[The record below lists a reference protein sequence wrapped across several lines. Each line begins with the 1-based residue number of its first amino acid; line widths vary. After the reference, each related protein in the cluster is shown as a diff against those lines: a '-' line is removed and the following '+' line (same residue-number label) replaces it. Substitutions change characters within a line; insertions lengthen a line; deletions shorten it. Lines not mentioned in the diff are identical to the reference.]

1 MERKE
6 HYRINLPHFQQPGQT
21 YFVTWMLKDA
31 VPRKALPDYSE
42 KLSFLKFQIQE
53 AEKNQLDSAKIGT
66 IKKEY
71 YKTRKKYIQAFD
83 DLMDLQ
89 RIAEINLS
97 RKENT
102 DVLINTLQFFNG
114 SKIYNYAFC
123 IMPNHIHWVFETF
136 SKDEKG
142 NPVYLQDIMQSVKR
156 FSANKINEI
165 ENRRGSLWQKESF
178 ETTIRNDKHLYN
190 AIEYTIN
197 NPVKAG
203 LVENVEDW
211 YGTWYEKK

>member
-6 HYRINLPHFQQPGQT
+6 HYRINLPHFQQPGQA

-53 AEKNQLDSAKIGT
+53 AEKKQFDSDKIDT

-71 YKTRKKYIQAFD
+71 YITRKKYIQAFN
-83 DLMDLQ
+83 DLMDSQ
-89 RIAEINLS
+89 TVTGINLS

-102 DVLINTLQFFNG
+102 DALMNTLHFYNG
-114 SKIYNYAFC
+114 KKIYNYAFC
-123 IMPNHIHWVFETF
+123 IMPNHVHWVFETF
-136 SKDEKG
+136 KVDENAK
-142 NPVYLQDIMQSVKR
+142 PVYIQDIMQSVKR

-165 ENRRGSLWQKESF
+165 ENRKGSLWQKESF
-178 ETTIRNDKHLYN
+178 DTTIRNNRHLYN
-190 AIEYTIN
+190 TIEYTIN

-203 LVENVEDW
+203 LVENVNDW
-211 YGTWYEKK
+211 YGTWYEK